1 AVYAV
6 GIDTRGE
13 DQSNETVEVREQ
25 KEENN
30 NNEELE
36 SDSVDIIVEKMED
49 MTLEERIGELL
60 ISGIDGTE
68 MTDETAAMIE
78 DNALGGVI
86 LFQPNLEDPDS
97 SLHLVNDLKQLE
109 ETNDIPLFISVDQ
122 EGGQVERL
130 PGLRPL

>member
-1 AVYAV
+1 
-6 GIDTRGE
+6 
-13 DQSNETVEVREQ
+13 
-25 KEENN
+25 
-30 NNEELE
+30 
-36 SDSVDIIVEKMED
+36 
-49 MTLEERIGELL
+49 

-122 EGGQVERL
+122 EGGQLERL
-130 PGLRPL
+130 PGLRPLKSAGAIGGHDKAFAYENGQLLAELLRAYGMNLNLASVLGVNRNRNNPSIADSAWG

>member
-1 AVYAV
+1 MIILNLFTESMDKAENKSVVLLFLVYIVVVVCAV
-6 GIDTRGE
+6 GIDTSGE
-13 DQSNETVEVREQ
+13 DQSNETEEVREQ

-36 SDSVDIIVEKMED
+36 SDSVDPIAEKMED
-49 MTLEERIGELL
+49 MTLDEKIGQLF

-86 LFQPNLEDPDS
+86 L
-97 SLHLVNDLKQLE
+97 
-109 ETNDIPLFISVDQ
+109 
-122 EGGQVERL
+122 
-130 PGLRPL
+130 